1 MEESATMKMIM
12 KIIGKI
18 VYYIFVGTIGLLFMI
33 FYTPIAIVKKCRGK
47 QIIKYAP
54 HKNKEYIK
62 KKVEITPQEESLEWI
77 DKIET
82 LDAFLDD

>member
-1 MEESATMKMIM
+1 MKMIM

-47 QIIKYAP
+47 QIVKYAP
-54 HKNKEYIK
+54 HKKRVCEK
-62 KKVEITPQEESLEWI
+62 KKIEITPQEESLDWI
-77 DKIET
+77 DEIEV